1 MQVVPSRE
9 NKAGLV
15 VVVLPGGPI
24 LRRLGRGMLEFGR
37 TPRGLFTDLDDEPF
51 FRRTKFTG
59 VTLVGDNL
67 VLERTKRDL
76 NLCSHFVVYGS
87 CIGKLTSESTKG
99 KM

>member
-1 MQVVPSRE
+1 M
-9 NKAGLV
+9 

-24 LRRLGRGMLEFGR
+24 LRRLGREMLEFGR

-67 VLERTKRDL
+67 VLVANGTSDL
-76 NLCSHFVVYGS
+76 NLCSILCRVWIVYWQIDKQIRLRVR
-87 CIGKLTSESTKG
+87 CN
-99 KM
+99 